1 MNRYS
6 FVASFLVMNTVMWA
20 APAFAQGQA
29 VHVTTVAELYA
40 AVNNP
45 ANTGVQVELAS
56 GTYVLDPT
64 QPNGGRLFLQDGM
77 DLVGQNSYV
86 DLDGDGVWDP
96 RNPSTPEVFADPATE
111 TIIDGSTIVPPSI
124 IGGVDAIIL
133 VGHDNQVERLTVRNY
148 AGLGLIAATLAPT
161 KGGLQAAVVD
171 CIIEKSHRGVSLGN
185 LGATVS
191 GLNSRF
197 TLERNIVRQHSVGGA
212 FILNFA
218 LAMDARVDALVRHN
232 RFYNN
237 PAGLVVVSGAAAD
250 NGAAEVVSQ
259 GNIAEQNQVGLFLA
273 GGQDALRLGLP
284 QGGNNGQLRFTS
296 DGDAI
301 WNNVGSGGVFAA
313 GGYRSTSA
321 AGTSSNN
328 DVQLQFLGT
337 RFVKGEG
344 PGNQFVTGTPP
355 SSTRRDLWIA
365 GGEGVM
371 PPGSGNTVEI
381 LVRQATSDGADGA
394 FFVNAAVYCT
404 PGAPNTVTVIGS
416 SLAFTQANDGVASPP
431 SACFSSLQP

>member
-29 VHVTTVAELYA
+29 VHVTTVEELYA

-45 ANTGVQVELAS
+45 ANTGVRVELAP

-96 RNPSTPEVFADPATE
+96 RSPSTPAVFADPATE

-124 IGGVDAIIL
+124 LLNNNAVIL
-133 VGHDNQVERLTVRNY
+133 IGHDNQVERLTVRNY
-148 AGLGLIAATLAPT
+148 AGLALIAATLEPT
-161 KGGLQAAVVD
+161 KGGLQAEVVD
-171 CIIEKSHRGVSLGN
+171 CILENSQRGVSLGN
-185 LGATVS
+185 LGAAVS
-191 GLNSRF
+191 GLHSRF
-197 TLERNIVRQHSVGGA
+197 TLERNIMRQHSFGGA

-218 LAMDARVDALVRHN
+218 SAMDARVDALVRHN

-237 PAGLVVVSGAAAD
+237 NAGLVVTSGAAAD
-250 NGAAEVVSQ
+250 NGEAKVVSQ
-259 GNIAEQNQVGLFLA
+259 GNIAEQNRLGFSLVGGNDSLLV
-273 GGQDALRLGLP
+273 GLP
-284 QGGNNGQLRFTS
+284 QGSNGARLHFTS
-296 DGDAI
+296 VGDAI
-301 WNNVGSGGVFAA
+301 WNNVGSGGVLAA
-313 GGYRSTSA
+313 GGVRRNSA

-328 DVQLQFLGT
+328 DVQLKFVGT

-344 PGNQFVTGTPP
+344 PEHRAGA
-355 SSTRRDLWIA
+355 SRRDLTLF
-365 GGEGVM
+365 GGFGGGGVV
-371 PPGSGNTVEI
+371 PGSGNAVEI
-381 LVRQATSDGADGA
+381 LVRHAISDGAVGA
-394 FFVNAAVYCT
+394 FFVNAADCL

-416 SLAFTQANDGVASPP
+416 PMAFAQANDGVDSPP
-431 SACFSSLQP
+431 SECFSSLQQ